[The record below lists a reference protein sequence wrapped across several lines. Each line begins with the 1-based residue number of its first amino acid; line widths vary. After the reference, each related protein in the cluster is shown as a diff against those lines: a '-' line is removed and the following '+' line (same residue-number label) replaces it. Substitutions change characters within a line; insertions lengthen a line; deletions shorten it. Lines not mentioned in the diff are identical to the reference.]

1 MSRGGGQRGKEWA
14 DNEKREGREWRN
26 KKGAAALRE
35 KMKFPFPG
43 RSLSRVQSF
52 RRRKY
57 RFLWGPGI
65 PIVFADFSLFVG
77 GKEGRKKGKKRREGQ
92 KNGDSW
98 FESFVIEWFLLL
110 VHYRLAAGPVASP
123 RS

>member
-1 MSRGGGQRGKEWA
+1 MSRGGGKRGKEWA

-65 PIVFADFSLFVG
+65 PIVFADFSRWEG
-77 GKEGRKKGKKRREGQ
+77 RRGRKKEGQEEEREAKKRG
-92 KNGDSW
+92 
-98 FESFVIEWFLLL
+98 
-110 VHYRLAAGPVASP
+110 
-123 RS
+123 